1 MNEIVIQVENLQKEY
16 NKVTVLNLPALTIT
30 KGEIFGLVGNNGAG
44 KTTFFRCLLDLIRP
58 SAGVAHSKGE
68 AVQGSEHWKNYT
80 GAYLDEG
87 FLIDYLTAEEYFN
100 FLGTTHNMSKGDIAD
115 FIDGMSDFFNDEIIG
130 KNKYIRDFS
139 KGNQKKTGIAAAL
152 MGNPEVLILDEP
164 FTNLDPSS
172 QIRLK
177 RMLLEMNQK
186 HNVTMLIS
194 SHDLMHVT
202 EVSTRIVAL
211 QNGIAAHDLQTN
223 ENTLRELEAF
233 FAV

>member
-1 MNEIVIQVENLQKEY
+1 MGEVVIQVEKLQKEY
-16 NKVTVLNLPALTIT
+16 GGTIVLDIPALQIT
-30 KGEIFGLVGNNGAG
+30 RGEIFGLVGNNGAG

-58 SAGVAHSKGE
+58 SAGLAWSKE
-68 AVQGSEHWKNYT
+68 KPIQGSEHWKSYT

-87 FLIDYLTAEEYFN
+87 FLIDYLTVEEYFD
-100 FLGTTHNMSKGDIAD
+100 FLGKTHRMSKGDIAD
-115 FIDGMSDFFNDEIIG
+115 FMNEMNSFFNDEITG

-139 KGNQKKTGIAAAL
+139 KGNQKKIGIAAAL

-172 QIRLK
+172 QIRLRK
-177 RMLLEMNQK
+177 MLVELNQSLGI
-186 HNVTMLIS
+186 TMLIS

-202 EVSTRIVAL
+202 EVCSRIVAL
-211 QNGIAAHDLQTN
+211 QKGIVMHDLQTN
-223 ENTLRELEAF
+223 ENTLKELEAF